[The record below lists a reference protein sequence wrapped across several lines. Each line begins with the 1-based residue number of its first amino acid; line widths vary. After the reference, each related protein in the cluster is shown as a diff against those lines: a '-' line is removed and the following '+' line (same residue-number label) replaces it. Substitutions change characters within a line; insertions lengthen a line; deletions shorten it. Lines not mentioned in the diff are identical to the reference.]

1 VAVKAEEVVKR
12 FLQAWSEAAEG
23 GFVSFRAMVV
33 VRSRQH
39 VVWYCQELR
48 RLLQQHLAEIGELLA
63 ASGKQQA
70 AQAASRSAAFR
81 D

>member
-1 VAVKAEEVVKR
+1 
-12 FLQAWSEAAEG
+12 
-23 GFVSFRAMVV
+23 MVV